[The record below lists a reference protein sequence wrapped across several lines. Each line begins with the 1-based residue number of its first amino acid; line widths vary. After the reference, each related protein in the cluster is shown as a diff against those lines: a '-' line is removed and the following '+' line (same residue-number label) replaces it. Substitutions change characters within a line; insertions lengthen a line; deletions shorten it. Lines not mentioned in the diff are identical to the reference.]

1 MPDTRERV
9 LLARMR
15 PAGPQSEWLNR
26 MRSRIKLA
34 LRRAVVATA
43 GFPLG
48 PVYGAI
54 YRLHVWYAVRVLTRF
69 RGTRAV
75 YATRGVASGAIVYG
89 VSDIDLVTVGD
100 WSRDEH
106 ARVLLCAQRLT
117 HLSPLYDSTLSQQV
131 HTLSELHSLSEE
143 DYFFQSRFNAGRT
156 QWKLLAGEDVFE
168 HVVTAPRER
177 LAGGYYMELKNAW
190 LHFIMSAFGQGP
202 TARDRI
208 FRNSICYKAVAE
220 TLNAAAAIAGEQL
233 AGSRATAIA
242 RALNRPAGE
251 ENPILERMIESAR
264 RRHSAYAGDIVNDAL
279 HVIVPALERSHAAF
293 QGLPACRPASAG
305 LRIDANLSEA
315 LISPPAL
322 EHARFIVSHAKA
334 RWPGYRSAS
343 MVPGVCCFALDD
355 LLILLEVDPARLP
368 QASEIQELCRLHA
381 RAQAGLRQRIS
392 LHLLLPHGAY
402 QLDLLATIEM
412 WRVLLCPAA
421 NPDVFTLAGR
431 PEFTLDGITPVFA
444 VEPVWPTFAND
455 LVREELNVR
464 RSAMANADLAAAPDG
479 LEILRHLWRH
489 LQLEIIMRSTQAGT
503 TLLPLTPAA
512 VERALAASGVPAN
525 PVIAQL
531 REAYTAA
538 LEGKP
543 VDVLLL
549 VPPFM
554 TLLQAWQ

>member
-15 PAGPQSEWLNR
+15 PAAPRSEWLDR
-26 MRSRIKLA
+26 LRSRIKLA

-54 YRLHVWYAVRVLTRF
+54 YKLHVWYAVRKLTGF

-75 YATRGVASGAIVYG
+75 YATRGIASEAIVYG

-106 ARVLLCAQRLT
+106 ARVLLCARRLMR
-117 HLSPLYDSTLSQQV
+117 LSPLYDSTLSQQV
-131 HTLSELHSLSEE
+131 HTLSELHSLSQE

-168 HVVTAPRER
+168 HVVAAAPER
-177 LAGGYYMELKNAW
+177 LAGGYYMELRNAW

-202 TARDRI
+202 TARDEI
-208 FRNSICYKAVAE
+208 FRNSICFKAVAE
-220 TLNAAAAIAGEQL
+220 TLNAATAIAGEQF
-233 AGSRATAIA
+233 AGSRAKAIA
-242 RALNRPAGE
+242 QALSRSAGE
-251 ENPILERMIESAR
+251 EKTILERMIESAR
-264 RRHSAYAGDIVNDAL
+264 RRHSVYAGDIVNDAL
-279 HVIVPALERSHAAF
+279 RLIIPALERSHAAL
-293 QGLPACRPASAG
+293 QDLPAFRPASAA
-305 LRIDANLSEA
+305 LHIDANGSET
-315 LISPPAL
+315 LISNPAL
-322 EHARFIVSHAKA
+322 AHARFIVGHVKA
-334 RWPGYRSAS
+334 RWAGYRSAS
-343 MVPGVCCFALDD
+343 MIPGVCCFALDH

-368 QASEIQELCRLHA
+368 HASEIQELCRLHA

-402 QLDLLATIEM
+402 QLDLLTTIEM

-421 NPDVFTLAGR
+421 NPDIFTLAGR
-431 PEFTLDGITPVFA
+431 PEFTLDGSTPVFG
-444 VEPVWPTFAND
+444 VRPLWPVFAND

-464 RSAMANADLAAAPDG
+464 RSAMANADLGADPDS
-479 LEILRHLWRH
+479 LEISRHLWRH
-489 LQLEIIMRSTQAGT
+489 LQLEIVTRSTEAGT

-525 PVIAQL
+525 PVISQL

-543 VDVLLL
+543 VDVMSL
-549 VPPFM
+549 VPSFM
-554 TLLQAWQ
+554 TALQSWQ